1 MPAYLNEE
9 GIDIPVNK
17 ELSELDK
24 AFIMLNYPPN
34 LKTPEKLKDFIQAMI
49 DAGVTDKAA
58 GEILKAFN
66 TPSPQNF
73 VEDSDDDLA
82 YRFGN
87 MRECFSEYNK
97 RTTQLRS
104 GRWHEMDKAIGSDL
118 RPRSERPTTECH
130 RSRVLGAVRYQG
142 LPRRR
147 DKQQAFPEHCQEH
160 CQEYS
165 VATRD
170 SAEAVSSWSVA
181 A

>member
-17 ELSELDK
+17 ELSKFDK

-34 LKTPEKLKDFIQAMI
+34 LKTPEKLKAFILAML

-66 TPSPQNF
+66 TTSPEK
-73 VEDSDDDLA
+73 VEPDSDAGSRLSFWEHA
-82 YRFGN
+82 NALFGVQQTHN
-87 MRECFSEYNK
+87 APSQR
-97 RTTQLRS
+97 
-104 GRWHEMDKAIGSDL
+104 
-118 RPRSERPTTECH
+118 ERPVTECH
-130 RSRVLGAVRYQG
+130 RSQVLDAVRYQG

-147 DKQQAFPEHCQEH
+147 DKQQAFPKRCQER
-160 CQEYS
+160 CQQHS

-170 SAEAVSSWSVA
+170 SAAAVNSWSVA
-181 A
+181 T

>member
-17 ELSELDK
+17 ELSKLDK

-66 TPSPQNF
+66 TPSPENF
-73 VEDSDDDLA
+73 DPDSDADLA

-87 MRECFSEYNK
+87 MRTRFSEYNK
-97 RTTQLRS
+97 RTTQLRN
-104 GRWHEMDKAIGSDL
+104 GKWHDMNTGIGFDL
-118 RPRSERPTTECH
+118 RPRSERPVTEC
-130 RSRVLGAVRYQG
+130 RRFQVLDAVRYQG
-142 LPRRR
+142 LPRRC
-147 DKQQAFPEHCQEH
+147 DKQQAFPKRC
-160 CQEYS
+160 
-165 VATRD
+165 
-170 SAEAVSSWSVA
+170 
-181 A
+181 